1 MSSSC
6 SSRCLIRSACSAGLL
21 LLLAAAAPWRRAVA
35 QQQDEAL
42 VGELARL
49 LAAADARA
57 FDAPLF
63 REALHAP
70 DAVVRRQAALGV
82 GRIGDPAGTDLLV
95 ESLSDSDQ
103 TVRAAAAFGL
113 GLLKDARAVEP
124 LLALVRSVP
133 AGEQG
138 PPQAEAVTAIAKIGG
153 DQGADAL
160 RAILGTGSTAG
171 VPTSL
176 AQSTAL
182 LEAWRLGTRAPVP
195 SLLGFTEDPDL
206 NARWH
211 ALYALARLRAARG
224 VPALLRALDDSSAL
238 VRAVAV
244 RGVSRALVDSARL
257 DPHAVVERLRPLFT
271 DRDPQVRIN
280 ALRALATFRDS
291 ALSRLAVSLAGD
303 ADVNVAVQAET
314 TLGVLGGR
322 VAVEALTARLASA
335 VFALR
340 RQALIALAQA
350 DSAAGGTAA
359 AALTGDA
366 DWRWRSVAAE
376 AFGAAHDR
384 PRLETQLAD
393 RDGRVVAQAL
403 QALARIV
410 PEGDTTLGPRAR
422 ELLAHADP
430 AVRSVAAD
438 VLARHPATADVDRL
452 VQAYT
457 RAAADP
463 FNDARLSAVAAL
475 GTIARAST
483 EGRLAVAS
491 RFLAAVPRA
500 EDYLVRRL
508 AAERLPDA
516 AERWGPGTPVA
527 TGRSAEAY
535 RDAVRRYL
543 LAALRGQPPRVTIE
557 TDRGTMAVEL
567 YATEAPLTV
576 AAFLS
581 LVDRRYFDG
590 SRWHRVVPNFV
601 VQDGDPRG
609 DGWGGPGFVLRDE
622 VNPIRYD
629 MGTMGMALSGPDT
642 GGSQFF
648 ITHAAQ
654 PHLDGV
660 YTVFGRLVSGLNVLG
675 VIAQGDRIR
684 SIHR

>member
-153 DQGADAL
+153 DQSADAL

-211 ALYALARLRAARG
+211 ALYALARLRATRG
-224 VPALLRALDDSSAL
+224 VPALL
-238 VRAVAV
+238 
-244 RGVSRALVDSARL
+244 RALVDSARL
-257 DPHAVVERLRPLFT
+257 DPQAVVERLRPLFT
-271 DRDPQVRIN
+271 DRDPRVRIN

-291 ALSRLAVSLAGD
+291 ARSRLAASLAGD

-322 VAVEALTARLASA
+322 AAVEALTARLASA

-340 RQALIALAQA
+340 R
-350 DSAAGGTAA
+350 
-359 AALTGDA
+359 
-366 DWRWRSVAAE
+366 
-376 AFGAAHDR
+376 
-384 PRLETQLAD
+384 
-393 RDGRVVAQAL
+393 
-403 QALARIV
+403 
-410 PEGDTTLGPRAR
+410 
-422 ELLAHADP
+422 
-430 AVRSVAAD
+430 
-438 VLARHPATADVDRL
+438 
-452 VQAYT
+452 
-457 RAAADP
+457 
-463 FNDARLSAVAAL
+463 
-475 GTIARAST
+475 
-483 EGRLAVAS
+483 
-491 RFLAAVPRA
+491 
-500 EDYLVRRL
+500 
-508 AAERLPDA
+508 
-516 AERWGPGTPVA
+516 
-527 TGRSAEAY
+527 
-535 RDAVRRYL
+535 
-543 LAALRGQPPRVTIE
+543 
-557 TDRGTMAVEL
+557 
-567 YATEAPLTV
+567 
-576 AAFLS
+576 
-581 LVDRRYFDG
+581 
-590 SRWHRVVPNFV
+590 
-601 VQDGDPRG
+601 
-609 DGWGGPGFVLRDE
+609 
-622 VNPIRYD
+622 
-629 MGTMGMALSGPDT
+629 
-642 GGSQFF
+642 
-648 ITHAAQ
+648 
-654 PHLDGV
+654 
-660 YTVFGRLVSGLNVLG
+660 
-675 VIAQGDRIR
+675 
-684 SIHR
+684 

>member
-1 MSSSC
+1 MPWSAPRRPSCSPPARRHSCRSRTSTLSRGSPTMSSSC
-6 SSRCLIRSACSAGLL
+6 SSRCPIRSACSAGLV

-82 GRIGDPAGTDLLV
+82 GRVGDLAGTDLLV

-124 LLALVRSVP
+124 LLVLVRAVP

-153 DQGADAL
+153 DPGADAL
-160 RAILGTGSTAG
+160 RGILGTGSTAG

-182 LEAWRLGTRAPVP
+182 LEAWRL
-195 SLLGFTEDPDL
+195 
-206 NARWH
+206 
-211 ALYALARLRAARG
+211 
-224 VPALLRALDDSSAL
+224 
-238 VRAVAV
+238 
-244 RGVSRALVDSARL
+244 
-257 DPHAVVERLRPLFT
+257 
-271 DRDPQVRIN
+271 
-280 ALRALATFRDS
+280 
-291 ALSRLAVSLAGD
+291 
-303 ADVNVAVQAET
+303 ET
-314 TLGVLGGR
+314 TLGVLGGSA
-322 VAVEALTARLASA
+322 AVEALTARLATA

-340 RQALIALAQA
+340 RQALIALAQT
-350 DSAAGGTAA
+350 DSAAGATAA

-384 PRLETQLAD
+384 PRLEAQLAD

-410 PEGDTTLGPRAR
+410 LEGDTTLGPRAR

-452 VQAYT
+452 VQAYN

-463 FNDARLSAVAAL
+463 FNDARLSAVTAL
-475 GTIARAST
+475 GAIARAST
-483 EGRLAVAS
+483 EGRLAVAG

-500 EDYLVRRL
+500 DDYLVRRL

-516 AERWGPGTPVA
+516 AERWGAAAPIT
-527 TGRSAEAY
+527 TGRGAEAY

-601 VQDGDPRG
+601 AQDGDPRG

-622 VNPIRYD
+622 VNAIRYD
-629 MGTMGMALSGPDT
+629 AGTMGMALSGPDT

-648 ITHAAQ
+648 ITHSAQ

-660 YTVFGRLVSGLNVLG
+660 YTVFGRVVSGLNVLG
-675 VIAQGDRIR
+675 AIAQGDRIR